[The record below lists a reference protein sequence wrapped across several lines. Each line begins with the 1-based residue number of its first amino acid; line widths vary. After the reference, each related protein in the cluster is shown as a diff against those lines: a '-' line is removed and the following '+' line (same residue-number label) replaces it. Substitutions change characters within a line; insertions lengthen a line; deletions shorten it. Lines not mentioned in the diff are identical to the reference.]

1 MRTKITKNI
10 PALIA
15 AILAGVAGLSNLIV
29 IAWKL
34 EVARFQMEE
43 DSASFA
49 FQYWIFITFVAVL
62 IGIATLVLAFVRFS
76 KVLNVIL
83 IGSGF
88 VLIPIA
94 GTLALTQFLLGQVDL
109 SAFPQYF
116 WFDLQFET
124 TVASIGNVLWVL
136 ALIAAVVS
144 LLVKP
149 KVAVPKV
156 EVAAQSTPVA
166 NQFDPMTGERIAPA
180 GYVAPAPSYVAPP
193 AGLAPSNLPMI
204 ALILA
209 FFAPLGAVIVGHISL
224 NQMKQGQIS
233 SENLGMAKT
242 GLILG
247 YVFTGLGVILG
258 ILVGVLYGLTTSLSY

>member
-10 PALIA
+10 PALIS
-15 AILAGVAGLSNLIV
+15 AILAGIAGLSNLFV

-34 EVARFQMEE
+34 EVARFTDPET
-43 DSASFA
+43 SAGFA
-49 FQYWIFITFVAVL
+49 FQYWLLVSFIAVL
-62 IGIATLVLAFVRFS
+62 IGLVTLVLAFVRFS
-76 KVLNVIL
+76 KVLNAIL

-94 GTLALTQFLLGQVDL
+94 GTLALTQFVLGELDL
-109 SAFPQYF
+109 SYFPQYF
-116 WFDLQFET
+116 WFDQTFET
-124 TVASIGNVLWVL
+124 TLTSVGNVLWVL

-144 LLVKP
+144 LLIKP
-149 KVAVPKV
+149 KVAVATV
-156 EVAAQSTPVA
+156 EVATQSAPVA

-209 FFAPLGAVIVGHISL
+209 FFAPVGAVIVGHISL
-224 NQMKQGQIS
+224 NQMKLGQIS

-247 YVFTGLGVILG
+247 YLFTGLGVILG
-258 ILVGVLYGLTTSLSY
+258 ILVGVIYGLTRSLSY